1 MISHASAPKDT
12 LQFVWFTS
20 AKDCGKIGELLKA
33 VDSFQGPF
41 DVFLCPW
48 NEEERRHS
56 QAVLIDFEHC
66 LAKFATVSEA
76 IGLVAS
82 NLINDR
88 FIVKN
93 GELDVTRIHSYSN
106 LLAGIQLQMKEI
118 ESEYSRLELAQLVCS
133 RQRQPE
139 NQAVAA

>member
-1 MISHASAPKDT
+1 MISHASTPKDAM
-12 LQFVWFTS
+12 QFVWFTS
-20 AKDCGKIGELLKA
+20 TKDRGKIGELLKA

-41 DVFLCPW
+41 DIFLCPW
-48 NEEERRHS
+48 NEKERKDS

-93 GELDVTRIHSYSN
+93 GELDVTRIHSYAN
-106 LLAGIQLQMKEI
+106 LLSGIQLQMKEV
-118 ESEYSRLELAQLVCS
+118 EAEYSNLQLAQLVCS
-133 RQRQPE
+133 RHRQPD
-139 NQAVAA
+139 NQAVAT